1 MARVYSEFHSILD
14 REFLDRG
21 YELKERLE
29 TQGLPPEEFEKQLD
43 IQLGYVRAR
52 IPVEFWDKSGKLRIS
67 SRMMWKELQAYF
79 GNATQVRRHGLG
91 LTLLGSGIGFRT
103 HALYVVC
110 RELVDKG
117 FSCFAVAHDELVYF
131 LKEAWS
137 DLVLKKELD
146 VRFGSDFFA
155 FTEVPSGDDITSSI
169 RQDLLARFHLRQA
182 RGLPTIFSVNIEA
195 QSLSDIPS
203 ESFVG
208 RLLVPFVRVNKP
220 IVVEELGGV
229 DEMYLDR
236 WKLLD
241 GET

>member
-1 MARVYSEFHSILD
+1 MERVYSEFHSILD

-21 YELKERLE
+21 YELKEQLE
-29 TQGLPPEEFEKQLD
+29 TQGLSPEEFEKQLD
-43 IQLGYVRAR
+43 MQLGYVRAR
-52 IPVEFWDKSGKLRIS
+52 IPAEFWDKSTRPRIS

-79 GNATQVRRHGLG
+79 ENAGTIRKRGLG
-91 LTLLGSGIGFRT
+91 LTLLGSGMGFRT
-103 HALYVVC
+103 QALYVVC
-110 RELVDKG
+110 RELVDRG
-117 FSCFAVAHDELVYF
+117 FSCFTTAYDELVYF

-137 DLVLKKELD
+137 DPILKKELD

-155 FTEVPSGDDITSSI
+155 FIEVPGGDDITSSI

-182 RGLPTIFSVNIEA
+182 RGLPTIFSVNIGA
-195 QSLSDIPS
+195 QSLSDVPS

-208 RLLVPFVRVNKP
+208 RLLAPFVRVNKP
-220 IVVEELGGV
+220 VVVEELGDV

-236 WKLLD
+236 WRLLD